1 MGVAETLQSVK
12 EEWWDQLFELIEF
25 VQEHF
30 PSDAAE
36 AGFDWDPDNFEE
48 DVGVSIFDEYS
59 RYRPLLADVHG
70 YMTNLLARFGRSND
84 EMLED
89 EYGDTFILSEVP
101 YLDFYMDLDIN
112 SLSSAELKLF
122 LNCLQHE
129 VGYQGPPIM
138 GREQSTDQKDRKKS
152 LEAAIKEKKKAARKR
167 RRSGIDRGVESAAR
181 QARRS
186 NESEDAAARR
196 RASDAAGTRD
206 RRSNESE
213 DATARRRSSDAAG
226 TRDGPTCRFWN

>member
-1 MGVAETLQSVK
+1 MGVEETRQLVK
-12 EEWWDQLFELIEF
+12 EEWWDQLFELIEW

-59 RYRPLLADVHG
+59 RYRPLLAGVHG
-70 YMTNLLARFGRSND
+70 YMTDLLARYGRSND

-112 SLSSAELKLF
+112 SLPSAELKLF
-122 LNCLQHE
+122 LKCLQDE
-129 VGYQGPPIM
+129 VENRGPPIM
-138 GREQSTDQKDRKKS
+138 GRASTRPRNDMRMM
-152 LEAAIKEKKKAARKR
+152 R
-167 RRSGIDRGVESAAR
+167 
-181 QARRS
+181 
-186 NESEDAAARR
+186 
-196 RASDAAGTRD
+196 
-206 RRSNESE
+206 
-213 DATARRRSSDAAG
+213 
-226 TRDGPTCRFWN
+226 